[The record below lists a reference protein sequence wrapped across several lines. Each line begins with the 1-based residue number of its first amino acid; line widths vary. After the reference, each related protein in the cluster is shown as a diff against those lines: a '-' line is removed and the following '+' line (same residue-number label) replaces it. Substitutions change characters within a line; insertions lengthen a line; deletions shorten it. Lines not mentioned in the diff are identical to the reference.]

1 MDRWTAVTLW
11 GVALLSLLLWL
22 LALFGVLPMSQR
34 TDWLLVI
41 SAVCAVAGLLRQLR
55 RRPRV

>member
-11 GVALLSLLLWL
+11 SVALLSLLVWL
-22 LALFGVLPMSQR
+22 LALLGVLPMSQR
-34 TDWLLVI
+34 TDWLLLI
-41 SAVCAVAGLLRQLR
+41 SAVCALAGLLRLLR